1 MKKLTFMAMA
11 LAGVMFSLNAMAAE
25 EITAQEA
32 KDKGYE
38 KIGTVHTTA
47 KTTSPMDAKA
57 ILSERADKKGGKYY
71 VIIAG
76 REHGKFSAT
85 AEVYK

>member
-1 MKKLTFMAMA
+1 MKNTICLM
-11 LAGVMFSLNAMAAE
+11 LAGMMLSLNALAAE

-38 KIGTVHTTA
+38 KIGVVHTTA
-47 KTTSPMDAKA
+47 KTTSPMDAKEV
-57 ILSERADKKGGKYY
+57 LSKRADKQGGKYY

-85 AEVYK
+85 ADVYK